1 MSEDVRMPSFAEVA
15 EHRADGRVVQLPE
28 DIDALQLLQM
38 EYRGEIELTYA
49 QRRAAE
55 ACLPF
60 ERPKLGV
67 MATTTMNADDFA
79 SMLDRCIARS
89 QVRLIEHVRQD
100 EGAKPAQPAP
110 IPPHGTPRQGPTTD
124 RRFRRG

>member
-1 MSEDVRMPSFAEVA
+1 MTLDTML
-15 EHRADGRVVQLPE
+15 DQLAKKDEPE
-28 DIDALQLLQM
+28 LPKDIDALQLLQM
-38 EYRGEIELTYA
+38 EYRGEIVLTHQ

-67 MATTTMNADDFA
+67 VATTTMNADDFA
-79 SMLDRCIARS
+79 SMLDRAIQRS
-89 QVRLIEHVRQD
+89 GMKQIE
-100 EGAKPAQPAP
+100 ATPTAPPSSPPPASPTPAS
-110 IPPHGTPRQGPTTD
+110 RNLGPVPD